1 MTQLNAPNNHRKKT
15 GLILSGGGARA
26 AYQVGVLT
34 AISELTPN
42 QTKIP
47 FDIICGTSAG
57 AFNACAMAARAH
69 EFHVGVERLSRIW
82 SNFSCDQVYRTDLAS
97 ISYRAWSV
105 VRTIIAGKR
114 RGDTPIS
121 LLDNTPLRDLINS
134 TLKLHRIQDAIN
146 AGDLHALA
154 ISASGYTTGQSVTF
168 YQGAEGIQPWSR
180 AHRIGI
186 PSHITFEHLLA
197 SSAIPLVFPATKI
210 NREYFG
216 DGAVRQ
222 QAPLSPALHLGA
234 EKILVVGVSANT
246 TAEKKSRAE
255 QSIGYPSIAQIISHV
270 MNSAFLDS
278 FEGDIETLLKINDTV
293 KSIPDPLIQH
303 NNMMRPIDLLVISPS
318 QPIDEIAAKHVKSL
332 PRTLRLFLHGT
343 GATDAS
349 GASALS
355 YLLFEAPFCREL
367 ITLGYHDTIGR
378 HEEVRAFL
386 AS

>member
-1 MTQLNAPNNHRKKT
+1 MNSIQQQKRKKT

-34 AISELTPN
+34 AISELT
-42 QTKIP
+42 QHQQHIP

-69 EFHVGVERLSRIW
+69 EFHVGVEKLSRIW

-97 ISYRAWSV
+97 ISYRAWTV
-105 VRTIIAGKR
+105 IRTIIAGNRKK
-114 RGDTPIS
+114 DAAIS

-134 TLKLHRIQDAIN
+134 TLKLHRIQEAIN
-146 AGDLHALA
+146 TGHLHALA

-168 YQGAEGIQPWSR
+168 FQGASSIEPWR
-180 AHRIGI
+180 RVHRVGI
-186 PSHITFEHLLA
+186 PAHITFEHLLA

-234 EKILVVGVSANT
+234 DKILVIGVSANN
-246 TAEKKSRAE
+246 TAQKKERKE
-255 QSIGYPSIAQIISHV
+255 QQIAYPSIAQIIGHV
-270 MNSAFLDS
+270 MNSAFLDA
-278 FEGDIETLLKINDTV
+278 FEGDIEILQRINDSV
-293 KSIPDPLIQH
+293 AAIPDPVRESKDV
-303 NNMMRPIDLLVISPS
+303 MRPIELLVIAPS

-332 PRTLRLFLHGT
+332 PYTLRLFLHGT

-355 YLLFEAPFCREL
+355 YLLFEASFCREL
-367 ITLGYHDTIGR
+367 ITLGYHDTITR

>member
-1 MTQLNAPNNHRKKT
+1 MINTNTNYQKKI

-34 AISELTPN
+34 AISELLPKENTN
-42 QTKIP
+42 SP

-57 AFNACAMAARAH
+57 AFNACAMAARAQ
-69 EFHVGVERLSRIW
+69 EFHEGVEKLSRLW

-114 RGDTPIS
+114 RDGSEIS

-134 TLKLHRIQDAIN
+134 TLKLHRIQDSIN
-146 AGDLHALA
+146 SGHLHALA
-154 ISASGYTTGQSVTF
+154 ISASGYTTGESVTF

-180 AHRIGI
+180 VRRLGI
-186 PSHITFEHLLA
+186 PAHITFEHLLA

-222 QAPLSPALHLGA
+222 KAPLSPALHLGA
-234 EKILVVGVSANT
+234 DKILVVGVSANLT
-246 TAEKKSRAE
+246 TEKKARKD
-255 QSIGYPSIAQIISHV
+255 QQIGYPSIAQIISHV

-293 KSIPDPLIQH
+293 NAIPEDLRQSSD
-303 NNMMRPIDLLVISPS
+303 MMRPIDLLVIAPS

-367 ITLGYHDTIGR
+367 ITLGYHDTITR

-386 AS
+386 AR

>member
-1 MTQLNAPNNHRKKT
+1 MDLTAQQNARKKI

-34 AISELTPN
+34 AISELTPD
-42 QTKIP
+42 QPKIP

-82 SNFSCDQVYRTDLAS
+82 SNFSCDQVFRTDFNS
-97 ISYRAWSV
+97 IACRAWSV
-105 VRTIIAGKR
+105 VRTIVAGKR
-114 RGDTPIS
+114 RGDTAIS
-121 LLDNTPLRDLINS
+121 LLDNSPLRDLINS

-154 ISASGYTTGQSVTF
+154 ISASGYTTGESVTF
-168 YQGAEGIQPWSR
+168 YQGAPNIQPWSR
-180 AHRIGI
+180 VRRIGI
-186 PSHITFEHLLA
+186 PAHITFEHLLA

-234 EKILVVGVSANT
+234 DKILVVGVSANT
-246 TAEKKSRAE
+246 TAEKKAREEAHIS
-255 QSIGYPSIAQIISHV
+255 YPSIAQIISHV

-278 FEGDIETLLKINDTV
+278 FEGDIETLLRINDTV
-293 KSIPDPLIQH
+293 KSIPSGVEAH
-303 NNMMRPIDLLVISPS
+303 GNVMRPIDLLVIAPS

-332 PRTLRLFLHGT
+332 PRTLRVFLHGT

-378 HEEVRAFL
+378 HEEIRAFL
-386 AS
+386 AR